1 MIVAGMVFGFSMMG
15 GMDPTLDP
23 EAAAAAAMSGMTPII
38 IISLL
43 FLYPALAVYTKRWH
57 DRGKSG
63 WWTLILLVP
72 LIGFIWFL
80 VECGFLRGT
89 EGPNGTATTSL
100 TDFPSLVN
108 TASGQSAGRIYRY
121 AGLQNT
127 PPIPFPTCK
136 TLSAAA
142 PSPP

>member
-1 MIVAGMVFGFSMMG
+1 VILGDKTPGASKALRRPEEDMDWKYLLTSFEGRISRQPFWLSVLALFIAQWVIMLILGMVFGYSMMG
-15 GMDPTLDP
+15 GMDPGM
-23 EAAAAAAMSGMTPII
+23 ASSGMAPIVI
-38 IISLL
+38 VSLL

-89 EGPNGTATTSL
+89 DGPNQYGNDPLA
-100 TDFPSLVN
+100 
-108 TASGQSAGRIYRY
+108 
-121 AGLQNT
+121 
-127 PPIPFPTCK
+127 
-136 TLSAAA
+136 
-142 PSPP
+142 

>member
-1 MIVAGMVFGFSMMG
+1 MDWKYLLTSFEGRISRQPFWLGVLALFIAQWVIMIILGMVFGYSMMG
-15 GMDPTLDP
+15 GMDP
-23 EAAAAAAMSGMTPII
+23 EAAASGAMSGMTPIV

-89 EGPNGTATTSL
+89 DGPNQYGNDPLA
-100 TDFPSLVN
+100 
-108 TASGQSAGRIYRY
+108 
-121 AGLQNT
+121 
-127 PPIPFPTCK
+127 
-136 TLSAAA
+136 
-142 PSPP
+142 